1 MNFNSE
7 QYTLMEIKKM
17 FNILDNVNFFNDF
30 TLQDVELV
38 KKRLYVYYKN
48 EYPMRDKQIQ
58 NLLDVL
64 GNRLIEEHFSVSL
77 EKPKSVLVKNTI
89 KDNLNPNY
97 KNTITRVTEID

>member
-48 EYPMRDKQIQ
+48 EY
-58 NLLDVL
+58 
-64 GNRLIEEHFSVSL
+64 GSSTA
-77 EKPKSVLVKNTI
+77 TI
-89 KDNLNPNY
+89 
-97 KNTITRVTEID
+97 